1 MIVNK
6 LRTILIC
13 DFLFEMTED
22 AHLEIKTLETG
33 LWVENLSIPF
43 RKKTKFFLLVIVR
56 HPQVSGGF

>member
-1 MIVNK
+1 
-6 LRTILIC
+6 
-13 DFLFEMTED
+13 MTED

-33 LWVENLSIPF
+33 LWVEDLSIPF